1 MCGVVKR
8 AATDSCN
15 ILFQRVT
22 NLIVLLNRTATFRDS
37 HTNLGWTPWIIT
49 IIIVCLL
56 IVACVESDA
65 NDWWFSALLQVRNS
79 FFCCHSGSDFNVINT
94 LFFASRYCPHI
105 FAMFSL
111 SHLFIISKWIH
122 MPLKSY
128 VFDLDCLHIV
138 TACSLAVFFVSYSSN
153 NWRQRKRENEGM
165 NIGSRFCVT
174 VSL

>member
-8 AATDSCN
+8 TATDSCN

-22 NLIVLLNRTATFRDS
+22 NLIVLLNRMATFCDS

-49 IIIVCLL
+49 IIIVFVDCCLCWKWCQRL
-56 IVACVESDA
+56 MIFCSIASSQ
-65 NDWWFSALLQVRNS
+65 F

-111 SHLFIISKWIH
+111 SHLLNIQMNPHATEIIRFRPWLFTYRYSMQFCRI
-122 MPLKSY
+122 
-128 VFDLDCLHIV
+128 
-138 TACSLAVFFVSYSSN
+138 FVSYSSN
-153 NWRQRKRENEGM
+153 NQRQRKRENEGM